1 MITSLKIGPITFAV
15 SEVKDLVAGGKTVWG
30 NAGMGN
36 STIEVEESL
45 APGPKRTT
53 LLHEVVHVA
62 LDHAGYRKVAKDEG
76 LVNALAH
83 SLLQVLR
90 DNPEF
95 VEVLTGE

>member
-1 MITSLKIGPITFAV
+1 MIASLKIGPITFAV
-15 SEVKDLVAGGKTVWG
+15 SEVEGLVVGGKTVWG
-30 NAGMGN
+30 DANMGD
-36 STIEVEESL
+36 STITVEESL
-45 APGPKRTT
+45 APGPKCAT

-62 LDHAGYRKVAKDEG
+62 LDYAGYREIAQNEG
-76 LVNALAH
+76 VVNSLAH